1 MWDASEVWAKGRL
14 EAYNLGSSASNY
26 LELMDTLSYKWKI
39 LSSTEDDLIEYQR
52 CIGVLEEAGS
62 AEGMCVLQL

>member
-14 EAYNLGSSASNY
+14 EAYNLGSPASNY
-26 LELMDTLSYKWKI
+26 LGLTDTLSYKRNIK
-39 LSSTEDDLIEYQR
+39 
-52 CIGVLEEAGS
+52 VLEEAGS

>member
-1 MWDASEVWAKGRL
+1 MWDASEVWAKDRL

-26 LELMDTLSYKWKI
+26 LELMDTLSYKWMI